1 MCENGKTGK
10 CEKTGSMAGK
20 DTMGIATLSSVRARI
35 IFMSMGAIVIVGMT
49 LIAIFTSMSS
59 GQFKDMVGCY
69 MEDLASAYGKTM
81 NIRVADLRKEGIEPD
96 TAFWEELA
104 GGVNIMDLDGSYAY
118 IVDRNGTMC
127 YHPTADKI
135 GSQVENEAVN
145 GAVAQI
151 QAGNIPQGTVSVKY
165 VYNGDKKYASY
176 SVTEDGSYIF
186 VITADED
193 AAMKSTGGEMKSSN
207 EIFWTCIFWG
217 CITMFVCMVGAFF
230 CCNVIVKPLRHIAEL
245 AMRFA
250 GLDFR
255 EDEGQKKLSE
265 RKDEIGA
272 ISRAVDI
279 LRGQLVKVIGRIE
292 EHSGTVME
300 TSHRLNAD
308 TDTISNTVRQVD
320 LAVQEMADGAMSQAE
335 ETQRATEDIV
345 LMGSMIEE
353 NNMEMEDLR
362 RTAENM
368 FTSSEVAVKTLDT
381 MEAVN
386 RKAQRA
392 IELIYE
398 QTNTTNESAMKIK
411 AATTLITSIAEETN
425 LLSLNAAIEAARAGE
440 QGRGFAVVA
449 EQIQKLAEESNES
462 AKQIGQII
470 ALLMTDSEKAV
481 QTMSEVKQVME
492 DQNENV
498 GMTKEQ
504 FEEMHGGI
512 AKTIEGIRNIADKME
527 KIDNTRINVV
537 DIVQNLTSL
546 AQENAAGTEES
557 SASVTEVGEHM
568 SAITQKSGELRKI
581 ADDLQKEME
590 VFIL

>member
-1 MCENGKTGK
+1 M
-10 CEKTGSMAGK
+10 EKTGQSGQGEKTSVKMEL
-20 DTMGIATLSSVRARI
+20 GISAVSSIRARI
-35 IFMSMGAIVIVGMT
+35 IFMAMGAIVIVGIT
-49 LIAIFTSMSS
+49 LIAIFTNMSNS
-59 GQFKDMVGCY
+59 QFKDMVVSY
-69 MEDLASAYGKTM
+69 MNDMAESYGKTM
-81 NIRVADLRKEGIEPD
+81 NIRVADLARDGQEPD
-96 TAFWEELA
+96 TAFWEEMV

-118 IVDRNGTMC
+118 IVDGNGTMC
-127 YHPTADKI
+127 YHPDTDKI
-135 GSQVENEAVN
+135 GSPVENAAVN
-145 GAVAQI
+145 EAVAQI

-165 VYNGDKKYASY
+165 EYKGQKKYAAY
-176 SVTEDGSYIF
+176 SVTDDGSYIF

-193 AAMKSTGGEMKSSN
+193 AAMKSSGGEMKSSD

-217 CITMFVCMVGAFF
+217 CITMFICMVGTFF
-230 CCNVIVKPLRHIAEL
+230 CCNIIVLPLRRIAEL

-255 EDEGQKKLSE
+255 EDQSQKKLSQ

-279 LRGQLVKVIGRIE
+279 LRKELSGVIGKIE
-292 EHSGTVME
+292 EHSNTVME
-300 TSHRLNAD
+300 TSHRLNSD
-308 TDTISNTVRQVD
+308 TETILGTVEQVD
-320 LAVQEMADGAMSQAE
+320 QAVQEMADGAMSQAD
-335 ETQRATEDIV
+335 ETQKATENIV

-353 NNMEMEDLR
+353 NNMEMEELNK
-362 RTAENM
+362 TAESM
-368 FTSSEVAVKTLDT
+368 YASSEVAAKTLDR
-381 MEAVN
+381 MDEVN
-386 RKAQRA
+386 RKAQAA
-392 IELIYE
+392 IEMIYE
-398 QTNTTNESAMKIK
+398 QTNTTNESAVKIK

-470 ALLMTDSEKAV
+470 ESLMTDSEKAV
-481 QTMSEVKQVME
+481 RTMDEVKRVME

-498 GMTKEQ
+498 GKTKEQ
-504 FEEMHGGI
+504 FTEMHGGI
-512 AKTIEGIRNIADKME
+512 DKTIEEIRVISKKME

-546 AQENAAGTEES
+546 AQENAAGTEET

-568 SAITQKSGELRKI
+568 SRISQNAGELKNI
-581 ADDLQKEME
+581 ADGLQMEME
-590 VFIL
+590 VFQL

>member
-1 MCENGKTGK
+1 MSGIKQSGNRERADIKA
-10 CEKTGSMAGK
+10 E
-20 DTMGIATLSSVRARI
+20 MGISALASIRARI
-35 IFMSMGAIVIVGMT
+35 IFMAMGAIVIVGIT
-49 LIAIFTSMSS
+49 LIAIFNSMSS
-59 GQFKDMVGCY
+59 KQFKDMVVCY
-69 MEDLASAYGKTM
+69 MNDMAESYGKTM
-81 NIRVADLRKEGIEPD
+81 NIRVSDLARDGKEPD
-96 TAFWEELA
+96 TAFWEEMV

-135 GSQVENEAVN
+135 GNPVENEAVS

-165 VYNGDKKYASY
+165 EYKGEKKYAAY
-176 SVTEDGSYIF
+176 SVTDDGAYIF

-193 AAMKSTGGEMKSSN
+193 AAMKSSGGEMKSSS

-217 CITMFVCMVGAFF
+217 CITMLICMVGTFF
-230 CCNVIVKPLRHIAEL
+230 CCNIIVLPLRRIAEMT
-245 AMRFA
+245 MRFA

-255 EDEGQKKLSE
+255 EDPDQKKMSE

-272 ISRAVDI
+272 ISRAIDI
-279 LRGQLVKVIGRIE
+279 LRDHLCGVIGKIE
-292 EHSGTVME
+292 EHSDTIMQN
-300 TSHRLNAD
+300 SNRLNND
-308 TDTISNTVRQVD
+308 TEMIHNTIGQVD
-320 LAVQEMADGAMSQAE
+320 QAVQEMADGAMSQAD
-335 ETQRATEDIV
+335 ETQKATEDIV

-353 NNMEMEDLR
+353 SNMEMEGLNK
-362 RTAENM
+362 TAESM
-368 FTSSEVAVKTLDT
+368 YSSSEVAAKTLDK
-381 MEAVN
+381 MDEVN
-386 RKAQRA
+386 RKAQQA

-398 QTNTTNESAMKIK
+398 QTNTTNDSAVKIK
-411 AATTLITSIAEETN
+411 AATTLITTIAEQTN

-470 ALLMTDSEKAV
+470 ELLIADSEKAV
-481 QTMSEVKQVME
+481 QTMDEVKQVME

-498 GMTKEQ
+498 GMTKER
-504 FEEMHGGI
+504 FAEMHAGI
-512 AKTIEGIRNIADKME
+512 DKTIEGIRAIADKME
-527 KIDNTRINVV
+527 KIDNTRVNVV

-546 AQENAAGTEES
+546 AQENAAGTEET

-568 SAITQKSGELRKI
+568 SLISQSAGELKQI
-581 ADDLQKEME
+581 ADGLQKEME
-590 VFIL
+590 VFRL

>member
-1 MCENGKTGK
+1 MSNKEQTEGSPKRNHKT
-10 CEKTGSMAGK
+10 E
-20 DTMGIATLSSVRARI
+20 MGISTFASIRARI
-35 IFMSMGAIVIVGMT
+35 IFMSMGAIMIVGMT
-49 LIAIFTSMSS
+49 LITIFNSMSS
-59 GQFKDMVGCY
+59 KQFKDMVVCY
-69 MEDLASAYGKTM
+69 MDDLAESYGKTM
-81 NIRVADLRKEGIEPD
+81 NLRVADLVKEGKEPD
-96 TAFWEELA
+96 TEFWEELA

-127 YHPTADKI
+127 YHPTASKI
-135 GSQVENEAVN
+135 GSSVENEAVS

-151 QAGNIPQGTVSVKY
+151 QSGNIPQGTVSVKY
-165 VYNGDKKYASY
+165 VYNGEKKYAAY
-176 SVTEDGSYIF
+176 SVTEDGAYIF

-193 AAMKSTGGEMKSSN
+193 AAMKSSGGEMKSSD

-217 CITMFVCMVGAFF
+217 CITMLICMVGSFF
-230 CCNVIVKPLRHIAEL
+230 CCNIIVTPLRHIAEL

-255 EDEGQKKLSE
+255 EDAEQKKLSA
-265 RKDEIGA
+265 RRDEIGA

-279 LRGQLVKVIGRIE
+279 LREQLVGVIGKIE
-292 EHSGTVME
+292 EHSATLME
-300 TSHRLNAD
+300 TSHSLN
-308 TDTISNTVRQVD
+308 TDTETIFSTVEQVD
-320 LAVQEMADGAMSQAE
+320 QAVQDMADGAMAQAD
-335 ETQRATEDIV
+335 ETQKATENIV

-353 NNMEMEDLR
+353 NSMEMETLNK
-362 RTAENM
+362 TAEGM
-368 FTSSEVAVKTLDT
+368 YSSSEVAARTLDT
-381 MEAVN
+381 MDEVN
-386 RKAQRA
+386 RKAQNA

-481 QTMSEVKQVME
+481 QTMGEVKQVME

-498 GMTKEQ
+498 GMTRER
-504 FEEMHGGI
+504 FAEMHDGI
-512 AKTIEGIRNIADKME
+512 DKTIEGIRIIAEKME
-527 KIDNTRINVV
+527 KIDATRINVV
-537 DIVQNLTSL
+537 DIVQNLTSI
-546 AQENAAGTEES
+546 AQENAASTEET

-568 SAITQKSGELRKI
+568 SRISRKSGELKQI
-581 ADDLQKEME
+581 ADNLQREMD
-590 VFIL
+590 VFQL

>member
-1 MCENGKTGK
+1 MSGIKQSGNRERADIKA
-10 CEKTGSMAGK
+10 E
-20 DTMGIATLSSVRARI
+20 MGISALASIRARI
-35 IFMSMGAIVIVGMT
+35 IFMAMGAIVIVGIT
-49 LIAIFTSMSS
+49 LIAIFNSMSS
-59 GQFKDMVGCY
+59 KQFKDMVVCY
-69 MEDLASAYGKTM
+69 MNDMAESYGKTM
-81 NIRVADLRKEGIEPD
+81 NIRVSDLARDGKEPD
-96 TAFWEELA
+96 TAFWEEMV

-135 GSQVENEAVN
+135 GNPVENEVVS

-165 VYNGDKKYASY
+165 EYKGEKKYAAY
-176 SVTEDGSYIF
+176 SVTDDGAYIF

-193 AAMKSTGGEMKSSN
+193 AAMKSSGGEMKSSS

-217 CITMFVCMVGAFF
+217 CITMLICMVGTFF
-230 CCNVIVKPLRHIAEL
+230 CCNIIVLPLRRIAEMT
-245 AMRFA
+245 MRFA

-255 EDEGQKKLSE
+255 EDPDQKKMSE

-272 ISRAVDI
+272 ISRAIDI
-279 LRGQLVKVIGRIE
+279 LRDHLCGVIGKIE
-292 EHSGTVME
+292 EHSDTIMQN
-300 TSHRLNAD
+300 SNRLNND
-308 TDTISNTVRQVD
+308 TEMIHNTIGQVD
-320 LAVQEMADGAMSQAE
+320 QAVQEMADGAMSQAD
-335 ETQRATEDIV
+335 ETQKATEDIV

-353 NNMEMEDLR
+353 SNMEMEGLNK
-362 RTAENM
+362 TAESM
-368 FTSSEVAVKTLDT
+368 YSSSEVAAKTLDK
-381 MEAVN
+381 MDEVN
-386 RKAQRA
+386 RKAQQA

-398 QTNTTNESAMKIK
+398 QTNTTNDSAVKIK
-411 AATTLITSIAEETN
+411 AATTLITTIAEQTN

-470 ALLMTDSEKAV
+470 ELLIADSEKAV
-481 QTMSEVKQVME
+481 QTMDEVKQVME

-498 GMTKEQ
+498 GMTKER
-504 FEEMHGGI
+504 FAEMHAGI
-512 AKTIEGIRNIADKME
+512 DKTIEGIRAIADKME
-527 KIDNTRINVV
+527 KIDNTRVNVV

-546 AQENAAGTEES
+546 AQENAAGTEET

-568 SAITQKSGELRKI
+568 SLISQSAGELKQI
-581 ADDLQKEME
+581 ADGLQKEME
-590 VFIL
+590 VFRL

>member
-1 MCENGKTGK
+1 M
-10 CEKTGSMAGK
+10 
-20 DTMGIATLSSVRARI
+20 
-35 IFMSMGAIVIVGMT
+35 
-49 LIAIFTSMSS
+49 
-59 GQFKDMVGCY
+59 
-69 MEDLASAYGKTM
+69 
-81 NIRVADLRKEGIEPD
+81 
-96 TAFWEELA
+96 
-104 GGVNIMDLDGSYAY
+104 
-118 IVDRNGTMC
+118 
-127 YHPTADKI
+127 
-135 GSQVENEAVN
+135 
-145 GAVAQI
+145 
-151 QAGNIPQGTVSVKY
+151 
-165 VYNGDKKYASY
+165 
-176 SVTEDGSYIF
+176 
-186 VITADED
+186 
-193 AAMKSTGGEMKSSN
+193 
-207 EIFWTCIFWG
+207 
-217 CITMFVCMVGAFF
+217 
-230 CCNVIVKPLRHIAEL
+230 
-245 AMRFA
+245 
-250 GLDFR
+250 
-255 EDEGQKKLSE
+255 
-265 RKDEIGA
+265 
-272 ISRAVDI
+272 
-279 LRGQLVKVIGRIE
+279 IGRIE
-292 EHSGTVME
+292 DHSATVME
-300 TSHRLNAD
+300 TSHRLNSD
-308 TDTISNTVRQVD
+308 TEMIFNTVQQVD
-320 LAVQEMADGAMSQAE
+320 QAVQDMADGAMSQAD
-335 ETQRATEDIV
+335 ETQKATENIV

-353 NNMEMEDLR
+353 NSMEMEELNK
-362 RTAENM
+362 TAEGM
-368 FTSSEVAVKTLDT
+368 YSSSEVAARTLDT
-381 MEAVN
+381 MEEVN
-386 RKAQRA
+386 RKAQNA
-392 IELIYE
+392 IDLIYE

-512 AKTIEGIRNIADKME
+512 AKTIEGIRSIADKME

>member
-1 MCENGKTGK
+1 MSGIERTRNS
-10 CEKTGSMAGK
+10 EKTDIRAE
-20 DTMGIATLSSVRARI
+20 MGISTLASIRARI
-35 IFMSMGAIVIVGMT
+35 IFMAMGAIVIVGIT
-49 LIAIFTSMSS
+49 LIAIFNSMSS
-59 GQFKDMVGCY
+59 KQFKDMVVCY
-69 MEDLASAYGKTM
+69 MNDMAESYGKTM
-81 NIRVADLRKEGIEPD
+81 NIRVSDLARDGKEPD
-96 TAFWEELA
+96 TAFWEEMV

-135 GSQVENEAVN
+135 GNPVENEAVS

-165 VYNGDKKYASY
+165 EYKGEKKYAAY
-176 SVTEDGSYIF
+176 SVTDDGAYIF

-193 AAMKSTGGEMKSSN
+193 AAMKSSGGEMESSS

-217 CITMFVCMVGAFF
+217 CITMLICMVGTFF
-230 CCNVIVKPLRHIAEL
+230 CCNIIVLPLRRIAEMT
-245 AMRFA
+245 MRFA

-255 EDEGQKKLSE
+255 EDPDQKKMSE

-272 ISRAVDI
+272 ISRAIDI
-279 LRGQLVKVIGRIE
+279 LRDHLCGVIGKIE
-292 EHSGTVME
+292 EHSDTIMQN
-300 TSHRLNAD
+300 SNRLNND
-308 TDTISNTVRQVD
+308 TEMIHNTIGQVD
-320 LAVQEMADGAMSQAE
+320 QAVQEMADGAMSQAD
-335 ETQRATEDIV
+335 ETQKATEDIV

-353 NNMEMEDLR
+353 SNMEMEGLNK
-362 RTAENM
+362 TAESM
-368 FTSSEVAVKTLDT
+368 YSSSEVAAKTLDK
-381 MEAVN
+381 MDEVN
-386 RKAQRA
+386 RKAQQA

-398 QTNTTNESAMKIK
+398 QTNTTNDSAVKIK
-411 AATTLITSIAEETN
+411 AATTLITTIAEQTN

-470 ALLMTDSEKAV
+470 ELLIADSEKAV
-481 QTMSEVKQVME
+481 QTMDEVKQVME

-498 GMTKEQ
+498 GMTKER
-504 FEEMHGGI
+504 FAEMHAGI
-512 AKTIEGIRNIADKME
+512 DKTIEGIRAIADKME
-527 KIDNTRINVV
+527 KIDNTRVNVV

-546 AQENAAGTEES
+546 AQENAAGTEET

-568 SAITQKSGELRKI
+568 SLISQSAGELKQI
-581 ADDLQKEME
+581 ADGLQKEME
-590 VFIL
+590 VFRL

>member
-1 MCENGKTGK
+1 MGKNGQTKKHERTGDVS
-10 CEKTGSMAGK
+10 GQN
-20 DTMGIATLSSVRARI
+20 TMGISTLASVRARI
-35 IFMSMGAIVIVGMT
+35 IFMSMGSIVIVGMT
-49 LIAIFTSMSS
+49 LIAIFASMSS
-59 GQFKDMVGCY
+59 KQFKDMVVCY
-69 MEDLASAYGKTM
+69 MDDLASSYGKTM
-81 NIRVADLRKEGIEPD
+81 NLRVEDLAREGMEPD

-135 GSQVENEAVN
+135 GSPVENEAVS

-165 VYNGDKKYASY
+165 VYNGEKKYAAY

-193 AAMKSTGGEMKSSN
+193 AAMKSSGGEMKSSD

-217 CITMFVCMVGAFF
+217 CITMFLCMIGAFF

-245 AMRFA
+245 AIRFA

-255 EDEGQKKLSE
+255 EDESQKKLSE

-279 LRGQLVKVIGRIE
+279 LRERLVGVIGKIE
-292 EHSGTVME
+292 EHSATVME

-308 TDTISNTVRQVD
+308 TETIFNAVRQVD
-320 LAVQEMADGAMSQAE
+320 VAVQEMADGAMSQAE
-335 ETQRATEDIV
+335 ETQKATENIV

-353 NNMEMEDLR
+353 NNMEMEELH
-362 RTAENM
+362 RTAEGM
-368 FTSSEVAVKTLDT
+368 YTSSEEAARTLDT
-381 MEAVN
+381 MADVN
-386 RKAQRA
+386 LKAQQA

-481 QTMSEVKQVME
+481 QTMGEVKQVME

-498 GMTKEQ
+498 GMTKDK
-504 FEEMHGGI
+504 FAEMNGGI
-512 AKTIEGIRNIADKME
+512 AKTIEGIRSIAEKME

-546 AQENAAGTEES
+546 AQENAAGTEET

-568 SAITQKSGELRKI
+568 SGISQTSGELRKI
-581 ADDLQKEME
+581 ADNLQGEME
-590 VFIL
+590 VFSL

>member
-1 MCENGKTGK
+1 MSNKEQTEGSAKRNHKT
-10 CEKTGSMAGK
+10 E
-20 DTMGIATLSSVRARI
+20 MGISTFASIRARI
-35 IFMSMGAIVIVGMT
+35 IFMSMGAIMIVGMT
-49 LIAIFTSMSS
+49 LITIFNSMSS
-59 GQFKDMVGCY
+59 KQFKDMVVCY
-69 MEDLASAYGKTM
+69 MDDLAESYGKTM
-81 NIRVADLRKEGIEPD
+81 NLRVADLVKEGKEPD
-96 TAFWEELA
+96 TEFWEELA

-127 YHPTADKI
+127 YHPTASKI
-135 GSQVENEAVN
+135 GSPVENEAVS

-151 QAGNIPQGTVSVKY
+151 QSGNIPQGTVSEKY
-165 VYNGDKKYASY
+165 VYNGEKKYAAY
-176 SVTEDGSYIF
+176 SVTDDGAYIF

-193 AAMKSTGGEMKSSN
+193 AAMKSSGGEMKSSD

-217 CITMFVCMVGAFF
+217 CITMLICMVGSFF
-230 CCNVIVKPLRHIAEL
+230 CCNIIVTPLRHIAEL

-255 EDEGQKKLSE
+255 EDAEQKKLSA
-265 RKDEIGA
+265 RRDEIGA

-279 LRGQLVKVIGRIE
+279 LREQLVGVIGKIE
-292 EHSGTVME
+292 EHSATLME
-300 TSHRLNAD
+300 TSHSLN
-308 TDTISNTVRQVD
+308 TDTETIFSTVEQVD
-320 LAVQEMADGAMSQAE
+320 QAVQDMADGAMAQAD
-335 ETQRATEDIV
+335 ETQKATENIV

-353 NNMEMEDLR
+353 NSMEMETLNK
-362 RTAENM
+362 TAEGM
-368 FTSSEVAVKTLDT
+368 YSSSEVAARTLDT
-381 MEAVN
+381 MDEVN
-386 RKAQRA
+386 RKAQNA

-481 QTMSEVKQVME
+481 QTMGEVKQVME

-498 GMTKEQ
+498 GMTRER
-504 FEEMHGGI
+504 FAEMHDGI
-512 AKTIEGIRNIADKME
+512 DKTIEGIRIIAEKME
-527 KIDNTRINVV
+527 KIDETRINVV
-537 DIVQNLTSL
+537 DIVQNLTSI
-546 AQENAAGTEES
+546 AQENAAGTEET

-568 SAITQKSGELRKI
+568 SRISQKSGELKQI
-581 ADDLQKEME
+581 ADNLQREMD
-590 VFIL
+590 VFQL

>member
-1 MCENGKTGK
+1 
-10 CEKTGSMAGK
+10 
-20 DTMGIATLSSVRARI
+20 
-35 IFMSMGAIVIVGMT
+35 
-49 LIAIFTSMSS
+49 
-59 GQFKDMVGCY
+59 
-69 MEDLASAYGKTM
+69 
-81 NIRVADLRKEGIEPD
+81 
-96 TAFWEELA
+96 
-104 GGVNIMDLDGSYAY
+104 
-118 IVDRNGTMC
+118 
-127 YHPTADKI
+127 
-135 GSQVENEAVN
+135 
-145 GAVAQI
+145 
-151 QAGNIPQGTVSVKY
+151 
-165 VYNGDKKYASY
+165 
-176 SVTEDGSYIF
+176 
-186 VITADED
+186 
-193 AAMKSTGGEMKSSN
+193 
-207 EIFWTCIFWG
+207 
-217 CITMFVCMVGAFF
+217 
-230 CCNVIVKPLRHIAEL
+230 
-245 AMRFA
+245 MRFA

-255 EDEGQKKLSE
+255 EDEDQKKLSE

>member
-1 MCENGKTGK
+1 MSNNGTTKKSENLSSKT
-10 CEKTGSMAGK
+10 
-20 DTMGIATLSSVRARI
+20 DMGISALTSIRARI
-35 IFMSMGAIVIVGMT
+35 IFMAMGAIVIVGLT
-49 LIAIFTSMSS
+49 LIAIFSSMSS
-59 GQFKDMVGCY
+59 EQFKDMVVCY
-69 MEDLASAYGKTM
+69 MDDLAGSYGKTM
-81 NIRVADLRKEGIEPD
+81 NLRVADLIKEGKEPD

-118 IVDRNGTMC
+118 IVDRNGIMC

-135 GSQVENEAVN
+135 GNPVENEAVS

-151 QAGNIPQGTVSVKY
+151 QAGNIPRDTVSVKY
-165 VYNGDKKYASY
+165 TYNGEKKYAAY

-193 AAMKSTGGEMKSSN
+193 AAMKSSGGEMKSSD

-217 CITMFVCMVGAFF
+217 SITMLICMIAASF

-245 AMRFA
+245 AMKFA

-255 EDEGQKKLSE
+255 EDESQKKLSE

-279 LRGQLVKVIGRIE
+279 LREQLVGVIGRIE
-292 EHSGTVME
+292 EHSATVME
-300 TSHRLNAD
+300 TSHRLNSD
-308 TDTISNTVRQVD
+308 TDMIFNTVQQVD
-320 LAVQEMADGAMSQAE
+320 QAVQDMADGAMSQAD
-335 ETQRATEDIV
+335 ETQKATENIV

-353 NNMEMEDLR
+353 NSMEMEELNK
-362 RTAENM
+362 TAEGM
-368 FTSSEVAVKTLDT
+368 YSSSEVAARTLDT
-381 MEAVN
+381 MEEVN
-386 RKAQRA
+386 RKAQSA

-481 QTMSEVKQVME
+481 RTMGEVKQVME

-498 GMTKEQ
+498 GMTKER
-504 FEEMHGGI
+504 FMEMHDGI
-512 AKTIEGIRNIADKME
+512 DKTINGIRIIAEKME

-546 AQENAAGTEES
+546 AQENAAGTEET

-568 SAITQKSGELRKI
+568 SRISQNAAELRQI

-590 VFIL
+590 VFRL

>member
-1 MCENGKTGK
+1 MSKNGQTANYDTAGSGNGQTG
-10 CEKTGSMAGK
+10 
-20 DTMGIATLSSVRARI
+20 MGISTFSSVRARI
-35 IFMSMGAIVIVGMT
+35 IFMSMGAIVIVGLT

-59 GQFKDMVGCY
+59 TQFKDMVGCY
-69 MEDLASAYGKTM
+69 MDDLASAYGKTM
-81 NIRVADLRKEGIEPD
+81 NIRVTDLRKEGKEPD

-118 IVDRNGTMC
+118 IVDRNGIMC
-127 YHPTADKI
+127 YHPTAEKI

-193 AAMKSTGGEMKSSN
+193 AAMKSTGGEMKSSR

-217 CITMFVCMVGAFF
+217 CITMFVCMVGSFF
-230 CCNVIVKPLRHIAEL
+230 CCNVIVMPLRKIAEL
-245 AMRFA
+245 AMKFA

-255 EDEGQKKLSE
+255 ADESQKKLSG

-279 LRGQLVKVIGRIE
+279 LREQLVGVIGRIE
-292 EHSGTVME
+292 DHSGTVME
-300 TSHRLNAD
+300 TSHRLNSD
-308 TDTISNTVRQVD
+308 TETIFNTVKQVD
-320 LAVQEMADGAMSQAE
+320 VAVQEMADGAMSQAE
-335 ETQRATEDIV
+335 ETQKATENIV
-345 LMGSMIEE
+345 LMGNMIEE
-353 NNMEMEDLR
+353 NNMEMDELR
-362 RTAENM
+362 KTAESM

-381 MEAVN
+381 MEHVN
-386 RKAQRA
+386 RKAQQA

-470 ALLMTDSEKAV
+470 ALLMADSEKAV
-481 QTMSEVKQVME
+481 QTMGEVKQVME

-498 GMTKEQ
+498 GMTREQ
-504 FEEMHGGI
+504 FAEMHGGI
-512 AKTIEGIRNIADKME
+512 AQTIERIRSIAGKME
-527 KIDNTRINVV
+527 VIDSSRINVV

-546 AQENAAGTEES
+546 AQENAAGTEET

-568 SAITQKSGELRKI
+568 SGISQTSGELRQI

-590 VFIL
+590 VFSL

>member
-1 MCENGKTGK
+1 MSKNGQTANYDTAGSGNSQTG
-10 CEKTGSMAGK
+10 
-20 DTMGIATLSSVRARI
+20 MGISTFSSVRARI
-35 IFMSMGAIVIVGMT
+35 IFMSMGAIVIVGLT

-59 GQFKDMVGCY
+59 TQFKDMVGCY
-69 MEDLASAYGKTM
+69 MDDLASAYGKTM
-81 NIRVADLRKEGIEPD
+81 NIRVTDLRKEGKEPD

-118 IVDRNGTMC
+118 IVDRNGIMC
-127 YHPTADKI
+127 YHPTAEKI

-165 VYNGDKKYASY
+165 VYNGDKKYAAY

-193 AAMKSTGGEMKSSN
+193 AAMKSTGGEMKSSR

-217 CITMFVCMVGAFF
+217 CITMFVCMVGSFF
-230 CCNVIVKPLRHIAEL
+230 CCNVIVMPLRKIAEL
-245 AMRFA
+245 AMKFA

-255 EDEGQKKLSE
+255 ADESQKKLSG

-279 LRGQLVKVIGRIE
+279 LREQLVGVIGRIE
-292 EHSGTVME
+292 DHSGTVME
-300 TSHRLNAD
+300 TSHRLNSD
-308 TDTISNTVRQVD
+308 TETIFNTVKQVD
-320 LAVQEMADGAMSQAE
+320 VAVQEMADGAMSQAE
-335 ETQRATEDIV
+335 ETQKATENIV
-345 LMGSMIEE
+345 LMGNMIEE
-353 NNMEMEDLR
+353 NNMEMDELR
-362 RTAENM
+362 KTAESM
-368 FTSSEVAVKTLDT
+368 FTSSEVAVRTLDT
-381 MEAVN
+381 MEHVN
-386 RKAQRA
+386 RKAQQA

-470 ALLMTDSEKAV
+470 ALLMADSEKAV
-481 QTMSEVKQVME
+481 QTMGEVKQVME

-498 GMTKEQ
+498 GMTREQ
-504 FEEMHGGI
+504 FAEMHGGI
-512 AKTIEGIRNIADKME
+512 AETIERIRSIAGKME
-527 KIDNTRINVV
+527 VIDSSRINVV

-546 AQENAAGTEES
+546 AQENAAGTEET

-568 SAITQKSGELRKI
+568 SGISQTSGELRQI

-590 VFIL
+590 VFSL